1 MQSNAD
7 IFHDLLETIHLQEQT
22 IKNQSKT
29 ISKLVSK
36 NIELE
41 SIIKEAL
48 EDNPPCWL
56 SQVTNPRRGFYL
68 YKKGAL

>member
-22 IKNQSKT
+22 IKNQSET
-29 ISKLVSK
+29 IDKLISK

-41 SIIKEAL
+41 NIINEAL
-48 EDNPPCWL
+48 
-56 SQVTNPRRGFYL
+56 
-68 YKKGAL
+68 

>member
-22 IKNQSKT
+22 IKNQSET
-29 ISKLVSK
+29 IDKLISK

-41 SIIKEAL
+41 NIINEAL
-48 EDNPPCWL
+48 EDNPPA
-56 SQVTNPRRGFYL
+56 G
-68 YKKGAL
+68 